1 MAVGRLLEVKNL
13 KLVVFDV
20 DGTLMNAH
28 SWQFLH
34 EALGTWNK
42 GQRYFEMFFG
52 GRITYEEW
60 ARLDASLW
68 RSLPLERVKQIINT
82 MPYTYGAK
90 ETISI
95 LREKGFRVFLLSA
108 GLSLV
113 TERINEETG
122 VDGYLANDLI
132 VRNGFLTGNVK
143 VNVSFYNKDKVLRKM
158 LPMWNLKMEDCISV
172 GDDPTLIPLFE
183 KVGLSIAFNPV
194 DEDVE
199 RHADVVVKSKDLRRI
214 LPYILGEPRSGH
226 AKKKM

>member
-1 MAVGRLLEVKNL
+1 M

-68 RSLPLERVKQIINT
+68 RSLPLERVKQIITT

-95 LREKGFRVFLLSA
+95 LREKSFRVFLLSA

-113 TERINEETG
+113 TERINKEIG

-132 VRNGFLTGNVK
+132 VRNGLLTGNVK

-158 LPMWNLKMEDCISV
+158 LPTWNLKMEDCISV

-214 LPYILGEPRSGH
+214 LPYILGEPRSEH